1 MSISGHPAPGGVPA
15 SGLVALDEDH
25 HVHSTFSDDAVST
38 VAENV
43 RAARERGL
51 RVVVLADH
59 VRQGSPWVPDFVA
72 AVREL
77 RPASGIEVLAGVEAK
92 ILNGAGELDLPPSL
106 RGLDR
111 VLIADHQ
118 YPGDHGPVPPQDM
131 RDALERRQCSAADV
145 IDGLIAATLGAL
157 ERAPLPQL
165 AHLFSL
171 LPKMGLD
178 EADVPGTALD
188 HLARGCH
195 QAGARVEVNEKWAC
209 PAPRTIRALAAAGVP
224 LVASTDSHDCATSA
238 LRRVRGILAAVPLP
252 RALMRVVLDVF
263 RLAAGGV
270 RHGRRDAHAGRRDTS
285 SCSSPCISAATTTG
299 MRARISR
306 ASRSWSRPGTRPR
319 SSAPRSIG

>member
-1 MSISGHPAPGGVPA
+1 VSTPSGRPAPG
-15 SGLVALDEDH
+15 GLVALDEDH

-43 RAARERGL
+43 RAARDRGL

-77 RPASGIEVLAGVEAK
+77 PPVPDIEVLAGVEAK
-92 ILNGAGELDLPPSL
+92 ILNRAGELDLPPDL
-106 RGLDR
+106 RGVDR

-118 YPGDHGPVPPQDM
+118 YPGDYGPVPPEDM

-145 IDGLIAATLGAL
+145 IDGLIMATLGAL
-157 ERAPLPQL
+157 DRAALPQL

-178 EADVPGTALD
+178 EADVPGAALD
-188 HLARGCH
+188 HLARGCY

-209 PAPRTIRALAAAGVP
+209 PSPRTIRALVAAGVP
-224 LVASTDSHDCATSA
+224 LVASTDSHDCATIGRYA
-238 LRRVRGILAAVPLP
+238 KVREILAAVP
-252 RALMRVVLDVF
+252 A
-263 RLAAGGV
+263 
-270 RHGRRDAHAGRRDTS
+270 
-285 SCSSPCISAATTTG
+285 SPV
-299 MRARISR
+299 
-306 ASRSWSRPGTRPR
+306 P
-319 SSAPRSIG
+319 

>member
-1 MSISGHPAPGGVPA
+1 VSTPSGLPGPGGRPA

-51 RVVVLADH
+51 RIVVLADH
-59 VRQGSPWVPDFVA
+59 VRQGSPWVPEFVA

-77 RPASGIEVLAGVEAK
+77 PPAPGIEVLAGVEAK
-92 ILNGAGELDLPPSL
+92 ILNSAGELDLPPGL
-106 RGLDR
+106 RGVDR

-131 RDALERRQCSAADV
+131 RDALEHRQCSAADI

-157 ERAPLPQL
+157 GRAARPQL

-178 EADVPGTALD
+178 EADVPGAALD
-188 HLARGCH
+188 HLAQGCSR
-195 QAGARVEVNEKWAC
+195 ARARVEVNEKWAC
-209 PAPRTIRALAAAGVP
+209 PSPRTIRALAAAGVP
-224 LVASTDSHDCATSA
+224 LVASTDSHDCATIGHYA
-238 LRRVRGILAAVPLP
+238 RVREILAAVP
-252 RALMRVVLDVF
+252 A
-263 RLAAGGV
+263 
-270 RHGRRDAHAGRRDTS
+270 
-285 SCSSPCISAATTTG
+285 SPV
-299 MRARISR
+299 
-306 ASRSWSRPGTRPR
+306 P
-319 SSAPRSIG
+319 